1 MVLFLRCQF
10 DAPTKH
16 SGLKM
21 QHCRS
26 CGVAC
31 SRSLNSI
38 LAPGTS
44 TCLWCGQKKWGGGVK
59 KKCLLVSYNM
69 IMVGGLCSH
78 LVGCDRSVLL
88 FHRQL
93 CPNHSGYAV
102 YVLEALFFHRYKIRF
117 SSLSSYTLLRK
128 YKHLNDYLAAWVQYK
143 LCVQKME
150 ELVPLFPIYQ
160 T

>member
-1 MVLFLRCQF
+1 MPIWCPHQAQWVKNAALPQ
-10 DAPTKH
+10 
-16 SGLKM
+16 
-21 QHCRS
+21 
-26 CGVAC
+26 
-31 SRSLNSI
+31 
-38 LAPGTS
+38 
-44 TCLWCGQKKWGGGVK
+44 LWCSLQPQFEFDPCPRNFHMPVMWPEKVGGGVK

>member
-1 MVLFLRCQF
+1 MPVMW
-10 DAPTKH
+10 PEK
-16 SGLKM
+16 
-21 QHCRS
+21 
-26 CGVAC
+26 VE
-31 SRSLNSI
+31 
-38 LAPGTS
+38 
-44 TCLWCGQKKWGGGVK
+44 GGGVK

-102 YVLEALFFHRYKIRF
+102 YVLEALFFHSYKIRF